1 MLEIEQYSDIDELAD
16 LEVWK
21 PCLDRIAGAS

>member
-21 PCLDRIAGAS
+21 PCLDGIARAS